1 MILPPAALAE
11 LAGMDPNQL
20 ATVAPVIAPA
30 ARRHMRN
37 KAIST
42 ALDVFYA
49 AMPITAAAHCMARD
63 LAHPVPGTVKGDT
76 LAKIRALNNGRGLQ
90 HRRIIE
96 IAQGISKKCTFL

>member
-1 MILPPAALAE
+1 MILPPAACATLARLRPE
-11 LAGMDPNQL
+11 DAAALAPCFL
-20 ATVAPVIAPA
+20 PA

-37 KAIST
+37 KAISA
-42 ALDVFYA
+42 ALDVFYP

-63 LAHPVPGTVKGDT
+63 LEHPVPGTVKGDT
-76 LAKIRALNNGRGLQ
+76 LAKILALNNGRGLQ